1 MKRNILL
8 VILLIP
14 FIGLCQT
21 PKQIAKAFVEAIFNK
36 QYDTAISYI
45 DSSIQNKM
53 PPVLLGQITN
63 SMVQKNGDFK
73 KVVDVNQQQAGG
85 YLNCIV
91 NTVFEKNSELI
102 RTVFNSNNK
111 IIGFFL
117 VPHRKNQE
125 TDDAPN
131 AYNIKSGNLTLPG
144 TLLIAKDNNQKKL
157 VILVHGSGANDRDE
171 TLGQLKPFKDLAQ
184 GLLKAGIST
193 YRYDKRTFVAPKSL
207 PKNFTVDDVVTND
220 VLNIIHYFN
229 NNDTFQNYKLYV
241 IGHSLGA
248 FMAPRIAKKAK
259 GVVNGVVMMAGPA
272 RPIQDL
278 ILEQLT
284 YLDSLTPSKEL
295 DEKLKEVKR
304 QIHYMHG
311 KAFNQNSPSDS
322 LLSKQQAS
330 FWLSFNAYKPLEV
343 IKSINTPFLILQGEK
358 DYQVRM
364 ADFNL
369 WKRATKGMS
378 NISFKSYPGLS
389 HLFMQSNGTPSPK
402 DYEGEKHIP
411 SQVINDIASWIKKN
425 G

>member
-1 MKRNILL
+1 MKRNLLL

-21 PKQIAKAFVEAIFNK
+21 PKQIAKAFVEAFCNK
-36 QYDTAISYI
+36 QFDTAISYI
-45 DSSIQNKM
+45 DSSLQSKVT
-53 PPVLLGQITN
+53 PALLGQINN
-63 SMVQKNGDFK
+63 SLIQKIGSFK
-73 KVVDVNQQQAGG
+73 GVMDVNQHQAGG
-85 YLNCIV
+85 YLNCFV
-91 NTVFEKNSELI
+91 YTAFEKDSLDI
-102 RTVFNSNNK
+102 KTVFNKNNK
-111 IIGFFL
+111 IMGFVF
-117 VPHRKNQE
+117 VKHE
-125 TDDAPN
+125 DDSN

-311 KAFNQNSPSDS
+311 NAFNQNSPSDS

-369 WKRATKGMS
+369 WKRATNGMS